1 MLGSK
6 LLKFPFLF
14 FVLEQKNA
22 NIRYSIDYV
31 MSEVDK
37 TLSWMGLNR
46 LRGDLERQ
54 IAKAKQEGQNTEIL
68 EQRLAAVKHSM
79 ER

>member
-1 MLGSK
+1 
-6 LLKFPFLF
+6 
-14 FVLEQKNA
+14 
-22 NIRYSIDYV
+22 
-31 MSEVDK
+31 MSETDK
-37 TLSWMGLNR
+37 AVSWMGLNR

-79 ER
+79 ESV